1 MFGKVYKQPRLIKWF
16 GDKAYTYSKQ
26 EFKAEKMP
34 SSVEKLKK
42 KIEQETNQTF
52 NSVLIN
58 WYRNE
63 QDSMGKH
70 SDDEK
75 ELGDK
80 PTIASISA
88 GEIREFVII
97 NKVTKERTKINLEN
111 GSLLIMSGDSQ
122 KDFWHELP
130 KSRKEKKGRIN
141 LTVRYMY

>member
-1 MFGKVYKQPRLIKWF
+1 
-16 GDKAYTYSKQ
+16 
-26 EFKAEKMP
+26 MP

-80 PTIASISA
+80 PTIASIIA

-141 LTVRYMY
+141 LTFRYIY